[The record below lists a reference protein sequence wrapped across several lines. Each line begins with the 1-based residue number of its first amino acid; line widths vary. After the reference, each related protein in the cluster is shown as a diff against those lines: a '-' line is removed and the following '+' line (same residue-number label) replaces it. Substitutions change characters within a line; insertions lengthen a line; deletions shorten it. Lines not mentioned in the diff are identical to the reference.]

1 MPTTTDGEP
10 EVRLCE
16 QLRALGHPVRL
27 AILRALA
34 ERSRCCCGDFCR
46 DLPLAQ
52 STVSQ
57 HLKVLTEAGLVR
69 LEKSGLRSNYS
80 IASESLLGLRGELEH
95 LFAGL
100 AAPDGGKTA
109 DRRTETCA

>member
-1 MPTTTDGEP
+1 MTTDSEP
-10 EVRLCE
+10 EARLCE

-69 LEKSGLRSNYS
+69 LEKSGLRSNYT
-80 IASESLLGLRGELEH
+80 IAGDSL
-95 LFAGL
+95 AGL
-100 AAPDGGKTA
+100 KGALDRLFREMPGADAGA
-109 DRRTETCA
+109 DRHADTLA